1 MSTLSEETIKTLF
14 EKAKEAKERAYSPYS
29 QFRVGACILTK
40 DGQYI
45 KGMKKTII

>member
-1 MSTLSEETIKTLF
+1 MSNLSDETLKILF

-45 KGMKKTII
+45 KGNKFQF